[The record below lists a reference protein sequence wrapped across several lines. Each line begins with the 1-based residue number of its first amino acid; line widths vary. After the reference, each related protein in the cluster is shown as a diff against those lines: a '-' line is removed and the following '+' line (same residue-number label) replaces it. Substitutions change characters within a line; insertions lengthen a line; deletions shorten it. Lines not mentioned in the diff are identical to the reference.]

1 MNSSKKLMNVGS
13 RQLLVFLE
21 VCKAQSFAKAAE
33 CIPMSPSGVS
43 MLIKELEDQVGARLF
58 DRTTRSV
65 VLTDAAQRLKPAAE
79 RIVGELRQLD
89 ALIGGMA
96 AAVRTRLD
104 VAATPMVSSSLLP
117 MVLRRFADSHPHV
130 RVHLADVDVG
140 TVRSKVLAE
149 EADIGLGFFVKPA
162 YGLLRQPLCKFQLM
176 CISPPSP
183 DARGLGPSRPWSSL
197 AGMPLV
203 SLPLDNPIQV
213 LIDKHLGRAQEDR
226 PRMNLIG
233 TLMGMVHAGHGHAIV
248 PSFALEECL
257 RQGLSV
263 AMLIEPAVHLD
274 LYLVSRRGAQV
285 KPVVADFADALR
297 RVAMRLDA

>member
-1 MNSSKKLMNVGS
+1 MNSSRKLMNVGS
-13 RQLLVFLE
+13 RQLMVFLE

-65 VLTDAAQRLKPAAE
+65 ALTDAAQRLKPAAE

-89 ALIGGMA
+89 DLIGGMA
-96 AAVRTRLD
+96 AAVRMRLD

-117 MVLRRFADSHPHV
+117 VVLRRFADSHPHV
-130 RVHLADVDVG
+130 RVALADVDVG

-162 YGLLRQPLCKFQLM
+162 SGLLRQPLCKFQLM

-183 DARGLGPSRPWSSL
+183 DARGLGPSRSWSSL
-197 AGMPLV
+197 AGVPLV
-203 SLPLDNPIQV
+203 SLPQDNPIQV
-213 LIDKHLGRAQEDR
+213 LIEKHLGRAQEDR

-257 RQGLSV
+257 RHGLSV

-274 LYLVSRRGAQV
+274 LYLVSRRGAQA

-297 RVAMRLDA
+297 RVAMRLDT

>member
-162 YGLLRQPLCKFQLM
+162 HGLLRQPLCKFQLM